1 MNYEYGIMNYEKENT
16 KKNIHSFTDLNTW
29 KEGHKLVV
37 LIYQSS
43 REFPKEEQFGLTNQ
57 IRRAAVS
64 ITSNI
69 AEGFSRH
76 SFKEKVQFY
85 SIALGSLTEAQNQLM
100 IGRDIGYL
108 SKDAYEKLAAQTI
121 IVSKLCNGLIKKSR
135 SILNS

>member
-1 MNYEYGIMNYEKENT
+1 MNYEKDGQT
-16 KKNIHSFTDLNTW
+16 KRIQSFVDLNTW
-29 KEGHKLVV
+29 QEGHKLVV
-37 LIYQSS
+37 LIYKTS
-43 REFPKEEQFGLTNQ
+43 REFPKDEQFGLTNQ
-57 IRRAAVS
+57 IRRAVVS

-85 SIALGSLTEAQNQLM
+85 SIALGSLTETQNQLI

-108 SKDAYEKLAAQTI
+108 SENAYEKLTVQAI
-121 IVSKLCNGLIKKSR
+121 IVSKLLNGLIKKSR

>member
-1 MNYEYGIMNYEKENT
+1 MNYESGGKIK
-16 KKNIHSFTDLNTW
+16 SFTDLEAW
-29 KEGHKLVV
+29 KEGHKLVL
-37 LIYQSS
+37 LIYKITVN
-43 REFPKEEQFGLTNQ
+43 FPKDEMYGLISQ
-57 IRRAAVS
+57 MRRSAIS